1 MEERLSEDEIE
12 ELPLYENVEL
22 NKSRIIKLLASDGY
36 KTKLNMEKKIN
47 VLLAESS
54 NKKEASF

>member
-1 MEERLSEDEIE
+1 MEERLSEDEID

>member
-1 MEERLSEDEIE
+1 MEERLSEDEID

-22 NKSRIIKLLASDGY
+22 NKTRIIKLLASDGY

>member
-1 MEERLSEDEIE
+1 MEERLSEDEID

-47 VLLAESS
+47 ILLAESS
-54 NKKEASF
+54 NKIEASF

>member
-1 MEERLSEDEIE
+1 MEERLSEDEID

-36 KTKLNMEKKIN
+36 KTKLNMEKKIK

>member
-1 MEERLSEDEIE
+1 MEEILSEDEID

>member
-1 MEERLSEDEIE
+1 MEERLSEDEID

-47 VLLAESS
+47 ILLAESS